1 MLLFSNLPIHTY
13 TPITERKTHTQKQV
27 LQSSRSWT
35 NFTNSNRIPSG
46 FWQLIT
52 QFSHGSNKIYLFLTT
67 KTNGNITLGI
77 TSAWLRV
84 QSVDSPMLHVVV
96 RPKTHHSWTP
106 LTLWLYPLYCFDPAL
121 NTSYPGRLDSTHS
134 AVLTQPKI
142 HHPLDTLDS
151 TYCTVSTQHRKHHTL
166 DTTDSTRCTVSTQ
179 PKYIILGHR
188 WLYPLY
194 CCSPAPSSWQPV
206 SVPALCLP
214 PAWSSRRQPAR
225 CLGQTAEGPCTARTG
240 YGALPTAL
248 AGSSSHSPE
257 PTAGQKMAHVRNF
270 LSSFFI

>member
-1 MLLFSNLPIHTY
+1 MLPFSNLPIHAY

-35 NFTNSNRIPSG
+35 NFTNSNRILSG
-46 FWQLIT
+46 YWQ

-96 RPKTHHSWTP
+96 RPKTHHPWTP
-106 LTLWLYPLYCFDPAL
+106 LSRWLYPLYCFDPAL

-134 AVLTQPKI
+134 TVLTQPKI

-151 TYCTVSTQHRKHHTL
+151 THCIVSTQHRKHHTM
-166 DTTDSTRCTVSTQ
+166 DTLDSTRCTVSTQ
-179 PKYIILGHR
+179 PKYIIPWTPLTLPAVLFQPNPNTSLDTDDSPRCTVVLQHQVPDSQCLFRHHAYLLLGHPGVG
-188 WLYPLY
+188 LLG
-194 CCSPAPSSWQPV
+194 V
-206 SVPALCLP
+206 SDKQLKVHALLV
-214 PAWSSRRQPAR
+214 QD
-225 CLGQTAEGPCTARTG
+225 
-240 YGALPTAL
+240 TAL
-248 AGSSSHSPE
+248 FP
-257 PTAGQKMAHVRNF
+257 Q
-270 LSSFFI
+270 L